1 MKTNSLINDNEVTI
15 EWETGDVIDIH
26 DHETHYAANGIGDD
40 GIEYI
45 GTAIYIDGE
54 FEEITDIETA

>member
-1 MKTNSLINDNEVTI
+1 MKTNSLINGEEVTI
-15 EWETGDVIDIH
+15 EWETGDVIDEH
-26 DHETHYAANGIGDD
+26 DHETHYAADGVGDD
-40 GIEYI
+40 GLEYI